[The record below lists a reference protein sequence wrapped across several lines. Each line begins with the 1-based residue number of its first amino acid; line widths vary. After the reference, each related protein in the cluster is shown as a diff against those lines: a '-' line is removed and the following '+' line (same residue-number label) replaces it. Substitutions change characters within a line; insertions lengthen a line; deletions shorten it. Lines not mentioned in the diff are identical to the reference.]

1 MISKSV
7 ITEWISKDNAILTQ
21 ILILVQI
28 LQLWCYV
35 CHTTTYIIMQECFN
49 NFYAVRSS
57 SEDDSDGEY
66 DTLLSVLKTEV
77 IGMFCTIINLTVR
90 LFLSLSK
97 YEFLLEFYFNNNE
110 FTTILVTSYVN
121 FWIYSI
127 ICLQLYRKGWRM
139 VNYFLK

>member
-1 MISKSV
+1 
-7 ITEWISKDNAILTQ
+7 
-21 ILILVQI
+21 
-28 LQLWCYV
+28 
-35 CHTTTYIIMQECFN
+35 MQECFN
-49 NFYAVRSS
+49 DFYAVRSS
-57 SEDDSDGEY
+57 SEGDSDGEY

-121 FWIYSI
+121 F
-127 ICLQLYRKGWRM
+127 
-139 VNYFLK
+139 